1 MTIESPDT
9 INTTEIQ
16 DGQAAGSIVPLRIR
30 KIVDSLAGIFVST
43 ATASF
48 TFALTQRG
56 TVVECNHATVAINAT
71 IPPHSSVAFDN
82 GTVVGICRIGAAAT
96 AFVAG
101 AGVTFITPQSLTCR
115 AVGSELFARQTAT
128 ADTWVISGDAT

>member
-1 MTIESPDT
+1 MTIESPET
-9 INTTEIQ
+9 LNTTRFQ
-16 DGQAAGSIVPLRIR
+16 AGQVGTVDATDMRVF
-30 KIVDSLAGIFVST
+30 VDSLAGSFPST

-56 TVVECNHATVAINAT
+56 TIIECNHATVAINAT
-71 IPPHSSVAFDN
+71 IPPNASVAFDV
-82 GTVVGICRIGAAAT
+82 GTTLGLCRIGSAAV

-115 AVGSELFARQTAT
+115 AIGSQLFARQTAT
-128 ADTWVISGDAT
+128 ANTWVISGDAT

>member
-9 INTTEIQ
+9 LNTTRF
-16 DGQAAGSIVPLRIR
+16 QAAQVGTIGADDLRVF
-30 KIVDSLAGIFVST
+30 VDSLAGSFPST

-56 TVVECNHATVAINAT
+56 TIVECNHATVAINAT
-71 IPPHSSVAFDN
+71 VPPNASVPFD
-82 GTVVGICRIGAAAT
+82 VGATLGLCRIGAAAV

-101 AGVTFITPQSLTCR
+101 AGVTFIVPQSLSCR
-115 AVGSELFARQTAT
+115 VVGSQIFARQTAT
-128 ADTWVISGDAT
+128 INTWVISGDAT